1 VAGWQILTG
10 DPMEVRYLGFEQQQS
25 ARSYRFDV
33 VEKGQPTKHFIV
45 IADLS
50 LFHTHG
56 VGIQEGPALSA
67 SKLVAD
73 LKSDFAGAH
82 ELTAEDL
89 LSYVHARS
97 LAAAKRAE
105 MRKPPRRRP
114 SPAEARTPWR
124 GSRA

>member
-1 VAGWQILTG
+1 M
-10 DPMEVRYLGFEQQQS
+10 DVRYLGFEQQQS

-33 VEKGQPTKHFIV
+33 VEDGQPAKRFIV
-45 IADLS
+45 TADLS

-73 LKSDFAGAH
+73 LESDFTGAH

-89 LSYVHARS
+89 LSYVNACS
-97 LAAAKRAE
+97 LADARRAK
-105 MRKPPRRRP
+105 MRKALRRRP
-114 SPAEARTPWR
+114 AQAESRSPWR
-124 GSRA
+124 GARA

>member
-1 VAGWQILTG
+1 
-10 DPMEVRYLGFEQQQS
+10 MEVRYLGFEQQQS

-45 IADLS
+45 TADLS
-50 LFHTHG
+50 LFHIHR

-67 SKLVAD
+67 TKLVAD
-73 LKSDFAGAH
+73 LARDFAGAH

-89 LSYVHARS
+89 LSYVNARS
-97 LAAAKRAE
+97 LAEAKRAQ
-105 MRKPPRRRP
+105 MRKAPRRRP
-114 SPAEARTPWR
+114 SVAEERSPWR